1 MSKTDLPRE
10 VVRWLQVLDLS
21 YKVKNVKRDLSN
33 GFVVAEIISRY
44 HPDCID
50 MHSFE
55 SKLSMEEKDTNW
67 NYIKKVCKKFPQIP
81 LKEDMLNDVIIDKI
95 KNQAPNVAYD
105 FLLNIYRALN
115 KKE

>member
-10 VVRWLQVLDLS
+10 VVKWLQVLDLS

-33 GFVVAEIISRY
+33 GFLVAEIISRH
-44 HPDCID
+44 HPEFID

-67 NYIKKVCKKFPQIP
+67 AYIKKVCKKHPQIP
-81 LKEDMLNDVIIDKI
+81 IKEEILNDTVIDKI
-95 KNQAPNVAYD
+95 KNQAPNFAYE
-105 FLLNIYRALN
+105 FLLNLYRALN